1 MSYGSIEVVV
11 DGAGYPVE
19 LAPGFDGLARA
30 LGAVLRPGRVVVV
43 SNDVVAPL
51 HAEAARAAL
60 VGAGW
65 DVIRID
71 IPDGE
76 SQKTLATWATL
87 VSRILDVQ
95 PDRGTPVVALG
106 GGVTGDLVGFAAASV
121 LRGLPFVQVPTT
133 LLAMVDASVGGKVG
147 VNSAQGKNLVGAFWQ
162 PRLVYAPFSA
172 LGTLPMEELRCGLGE
187 VLKHAVL
194 AGEDALRELEA
205 DQGALRARD
214 PAALAR
220 AVRASVACKAAVVA
234 ADPRESGV
242 RATLNL
248 GHTLGHAV
256 EQVAGFGRVRHGE
269 AVAIGLVAISR
280 FAERRGWAEPG
291 LVRRVADL
299 CGGLGLPVRCGDDLD
314 RDALVRAV
322 TFDKKRDRA
331 TITLVVPSAP
341 GRVAL
346 RPLPLGEVPEL
357 VDSLF
362 DSPSGPPPPTRS
374 EA

>member
-1 MSYGSIEVVV
+1 MSYGSIDVVV
-11 DGAGYPVE
+11 DGTGYPVE

-30 LGAVLRPGRVVVV
+30 LGAVLKPGRVFLV

-51 HAEAARAAL
+51 HADAVRAVL

-65 DVIRID
+65 EVLRLD

-76 SQKTLATWATL
+76 AEKTLATWTSL
-87 VSRILDVQ
+87 VLRVLDLH
-95 PDRGTPVVALG
+95 PDRNTPVVALG

-147 VNSAQGKNLVGAFWQ
+147 VNSAHGKNLVGAFWQ

-172 LGTLPMEELRCGLGE
+172 LRTLPMEELRCGLGE
-187 VLKHAVL
+187 VLKHALL
-194 AGEDALRELEA
+194 AGEAATRELEA
-205 DQGALRARD
+205 DQAALRAGD
-214 PAALAR
+214 SAALAR

-256 EQVAGFGRVRHGE
+256 EQVAGFGAVRHGE
-269 AVAIGLVAISR
+269 AVAMGLVAISR
-280 FAERRGWAEPG
+280 FAERRGWAETG
-291 LVRRVADL
+291 LARRISDL
-299 CGGLGLPVRCGDDLD
+299 CVGLGLPVRCAPGLD

-357 VDSLF
+357 VESLF
-362 DSPSGPPPPTRS
+362 DSPSGPQPPTRS

>member
-1 MSYGSIEVVV
+1 MSYGSIDVVV
-11 DGAGYPVE
+11 DGAAYPVE

-30 LGAVLRPGRVVVV
+30 MGAVMRPGRVFVV

-51 HAEAARAAL
+51 HAEAVRAGLAD
-60 VGAGW
+60 AGW
-65 DVIRID
+65 DVRRVD

-76 SQKTLATWATL
+76 SQKTLATWSSL
-87 VSRILDVQ
+87 VSQVLDLH
-95 PDRGTPVVALG
+95 PDRSTPVLALG

-147 VNSAQGKNLVGAFWQ
+147 VNSPHGKNLVGAFWQ
-162 PRLVYAPFSA
+162 PKLVYAAFSA
-172 LGTLPMEELRCGLGE
+172 LDTLPVEELRCGLGE
-187 VLKHAVL
+187 VVKHAL
-194 AGEDALRELEA
+194 LSGEDALRELEA
-205 DQGALRARD
+205 DQPALRSRD

-256 EQVAGFGRVRHGE
+256 EQVAGFGSVRHGE
-269 AVAIGLVAISR
+269 AVAIGLVAITR
-280 FAERRGWAEPG
+280 FAERRGWAEAG
-291 LVRRVADL
+291 LARRVADL
-299 CGGLGLPVRCGDDLD
+299 CLGLGLPVRSPVELD

-322 TFDKKRDRA
+322 AFDKKRDRA
-331 TITLVVPSAP
+331 TITIVVPSAP
-341 GRVAL
+341 GRVTL
-346 RPLPLGEVPEL
+346 RPLPLGEVPDL
-357 VDSLF
+357 VGSLF
-362 DSPSGPPPPTRS
+362 DSPSGPRPPTRS